1 MDNETYL
8 LPDEAVNAGFA
19 DMVVDIKPKSY
30 QMTSNIKKEINMS
43 NTLNILNKVIGMVNK
58 SEFINQLYSDL
69 AGTQIEI
76 FQKDP
81 STYMVGD
88 RTSKEDGQVLLS
100 DGAKLN
106 IVAYKIESIDRGT
119 ETPDVAVDAVAKEVV
134 ADEHKVEA
142 AFNEG
147 EAPKEAVV
155 APAPAVQYAEPKAA
169 VEGEP
174 VVEPAPV
181 VEPVQVIEP
190 VQVMDPVQVDEPAV
204 EPAVAPD
211 APVEEAMEPIV
222 EAVIED
228 IIEDEPKV
236 EADPAVEPAKEDDAD
251 EPKAEVEEG
260 QEPFQV
266 TEEHMQAMHAEM
278 AGMQERIAKLEA
290 ICMGYD
296 ARFLSM
302 SKFEDIATEAID
314 TLATNAV
321 SNFKPDAVAPK
332 ATKFE
337 PKGSIFNQ
345 LKKKRNLN

>member
-69 AGTQIEI
+69 SGAQIEI

-119 ETPDVAVDAVAKEVV
+119 ETPDVAVDAVAKEVI
-134 ADEHKVEA
+134 AEEPKVEA

-147 EAPKEAVV
+147 EAPKEAKKDEYAVE
-155 APAPAVQYAEPKAA
+155 APAQEAMEPEQYAEPKA
-169 VEGEP
+169 EM
-174 VVEPAPV
+174 EPAQI
-181 VEPVQVIEP
+181 VEPVQVVE
-190 VQVMDPVQVDEPAV
+190 EPAV
-204 EPAVAPD
+204 EE
-211 APVEEAMEPIV
+211 APVPAEEAMEPIV

-236 EADPAVEPAKEDDAD
+236 EEAPVEEPAKDEDAD

-278 AGMQERIAKLEA
+278 ASMQERIAKLEA

-296 ARFLSM
+296 NRFLEM

-321 SNFKPDAVAPK
+321 SNFKPEAVAPK
-332 ATKFE
+332 KAKFE